1 MKNAAV
7 KDQFGNLYVIDSKG
21 VQHAMANNQW
31 IHVDGYYY
39 YALDGQVVKDDVVM
53 INGKYYGFDED
64 GKMYDNVTFNKY
76 GRIYHAASGGALL
89 TAQQYKSGKD
99 TYYFDIFGV
108 GYEGV
113 HYLAGKRCVFSEGK
127 LVE

>member
-1 MKNAAV
+1 MV
-7 KDQFGNLYVIDSKG
+7 
-21 VQHAMANNQW
+21 NNQW
-31 IHVDGYYY
+31 TLVDGYYY
-39 YALDGQVVKDDVVM
+39 YASDGQVVKDDVVM

-64 GKMYDNVTFNKY
+64 GRMYDNITFNMY
-76 GRIYHAASGGALL
+76 GSTYHAASGGALL
-89 TAQQYKSGKD
+89 TEQQYKSGND
-99 TYYFDIFGV
+99 TYYFDRFGA